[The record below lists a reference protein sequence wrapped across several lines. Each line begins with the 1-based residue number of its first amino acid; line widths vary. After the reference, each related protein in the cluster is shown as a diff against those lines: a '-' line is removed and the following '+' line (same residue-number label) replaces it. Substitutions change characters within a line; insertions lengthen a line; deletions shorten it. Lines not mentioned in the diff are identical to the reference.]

1 MLVQTGIYLE
11 DDVVA
16 EIDAKIGRGSRSEWI
31 RGAMRLRLMV
41 EGTANAHDHPA
52 GQWAREILALAQRGE
67 VTEEAA
73 P

>member
-31 RGAMRLRLMV
+31 RGAMRLRLVLEQMV
-41 EGTANAHDHPA
+41 ADDEPVTDAKVR
-52 GQWAREILALAQRGE
+52 QALMLVESPVIA
-67 VTEEAA
+67 
-73 P
+73 